1 MNVNVTLSVFRRQ
14 KKREDFDPSYLR
26 CFYPNYMDSFEYLP
40 SVGASRGAIIV

>member
-1 MNVNVTLSVFRRQ
+1 MNVDVTLSVFRR

-26 CFYPNYMDSFEYLP
+26 SFYPNYMDSFEYLP